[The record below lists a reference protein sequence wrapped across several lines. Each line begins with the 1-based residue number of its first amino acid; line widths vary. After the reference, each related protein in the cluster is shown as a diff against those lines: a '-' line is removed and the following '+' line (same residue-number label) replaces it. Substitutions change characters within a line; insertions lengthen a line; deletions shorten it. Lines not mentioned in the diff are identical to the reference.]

1 MMSLLLSDLLSTDLH
16 STESDINL
24 GVIFF
29 LAHERS
35 NSQHSLVKATK
46 NRMLTDVWTE
56 KDTQIATRGA
66 PGKSYVTI
74 CSLLNGL

>member
-29 LAHERS
+29 AHERS

-46 NRMLTDVWTE
+46 NLMLTDVWTE
-56 KDTQIATRGA
+56 K
-66 PGKSYVTI
+66 
-74 CSLLNGL
+74 

>member
-29 LAHERS
+29 FAHERS

-46 NRMLTDVWTE
+46 NLMLTDVWTE
-56 KDTQIATRGA
+56 KETQIGSRGA
-66 PGKSYVTI
+66 PGTTYVTFVVY
-74 CSLLNGL
+74 